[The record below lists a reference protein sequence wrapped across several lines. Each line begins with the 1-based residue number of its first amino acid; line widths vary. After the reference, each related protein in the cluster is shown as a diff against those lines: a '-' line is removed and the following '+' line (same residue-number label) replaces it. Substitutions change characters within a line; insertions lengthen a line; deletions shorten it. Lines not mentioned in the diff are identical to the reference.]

1 MGNKIIT
8 DFGMFINESEA
19 YVFEGTKS
27 PLMIPTE
34 ETLIEIMQRQ
44 KKYNKGNNPKSSA
57 YKKWKQRQ
65 DSLNVYNSLEQKDKD
80 KILDDLKAEFKK
92 KKITDEKYKKVMD
105 QDSGR
110 ESKNE
115 MYSTPYVIVS
125 KENITKVE
133 PGDKTPPD
141 PTKPEEKPK
150 ELEGTV
156 DLIPREIEGG
166 VFKDN
171 KWENKPESY
180 TNPAVIE
187 ELKKTFDALQELIE
201 LDIQSG
207 GMLIEKISILASSSR
222 LRNTGNE
229 KLSWLELGKKRSET
243 LAKSIGERIRS
254 IEGSDE
260 QDIESIRKR
269 VFFDYIG
276 SNGDGTSGPDPLSP
290 FKRGYYTQEGIFK
303 DEQSGKLKEKNTL
316 EILAVKYDNTGKQ
329 QGAPVLLKAKDLE
342 GKEMTKELVNNRVDY
357 KEFQYNQIT
366 VTFNDSYTPPKK
378 QIEVKDD
385 EDKELKTEPIIS
397 QTENVKYSIGLKTTP
412 WKKPPP
418 AEKPPRFNK
427 FVYKFKKSWRRM
439 FNKTNKKNWGSIRCT
454 LNL

>member
-27 PLMIPTE
+27 SLMIPTE

-65 DSLNVYNSLEQKDKD
+65 DSLEVYNSLEQKDKD
-80 KILDDLKAEFKK
+80 KILEDLKSQFKK
-92 KKITDEKYKKVMD
+92 KKITEEKYKKVMS
-105 QDSGR
+105 QDTGR

-115 MYSTPYVIVS
+115 MYFMPYVIVS
-125 KENITKVE
+125 KEKITKVE
-133 PGDKTPPD
+133 PGDKTPPA
-141 PTKPEEKPK
+141 PTEPEEKPK
-150 ELEGTV
+150 ELKGTV
-156 DLIPREIEGG
+156 ELIPREIEGG

-171 KWENKPESY
+171 KWENNPESY
-180 TNPAVIE
+180 TTPSVIE
-187 ELKKTFDALQELIE
+187 ELKKTFDALQGLIE

-207 GMLIEKISILASSSR
+207 GMLIEKISILASASR
-222 LRNTGNE
+222 LRNTGDE

-243 LAKSIGERIRS
+243 LAKAIGERIRS
-254 IEGSDE
+254 IDGSDE

-269 VFFDYIG
+269 VFFDYFG

-290 FKRGYYTQEGIFK
+290 FKRGYYTPEGVFK
-303 DEQSGKLKEKNTL
+303 DEQNGKLKGKNTL

-329 QGAPVLLKAKDLE
+329 QGAPVLVKAKDLE
-342 GKEMTKELVNNRVDY
+342 GKEMIKELVDNRVDY

-378 QIEVKDD
+378 EAEVEED
-385 EDKELKTEPIIS
+385 ENSKVTTPPVILE
-397 QTENVKYSIGLKTTP
+397 TENVKYSIGLKTTP
-412 WKKPPP
+412 WKKPP
-418 AEKPPRFNK
+418 KGKTPPRFNK
-427 FVYKFKKSWRRM
+427 FGYKIKKTWNKM
-439 FNKTNKKNWGSIRCT
+439 FGKTNKKNWGSVACS
-454 LNL
+454 NL

>member
-19 YVFEGTKS
+19 YIFEDSKS
-27 PLMIPTE
+27 QLMVPTE
-34 ETLIEIMQRQ
+34 KTLIEIMERQ

-65 DSLNVYNSLEQKDKD
+65 DSLEVYNSLEQKDKD
-80 KILDDLKAEFKK
+80 KILEDLKTQFKK
-92 KKITDEKYKKVMD
+92 KKITEEKYKKVMD

-110 ESKNE
+110 ESKNG
-115 MYSTPYVIVS
+115 MYYMPYVIVS
-125 KENITKVE
+125 KEKITKVE
-133 PGDKTPPD
+133 PGDKTPPA
-141 PTKPEEKPK
+141 PTEPEEKPE
-150 ELEGTV
+150 ELKGTV
-156 DLIPREIEGG
+156 ELIPREIEGG

-180 TNPAVIE
+180 TTPSVIE
-187 ELKKTFDALQELIE
+187 ELKKTFDALQGLIE

-207 GMLIEKISILASSSR
+207 GMLIEKISILASASR
-222 LRNTGNE
+222 LRNTGDE

-243 LAKSIGERIRS
+243 LSKAIGERIRS

-269 VFFDYIG
+269 VFFDYFG

-290 FKRGYYTQEGIFK
+290 FKRGYYTPEGVFK
-303 DEQSGKLKEKNTL
+303 DEQSGKLKGKNTL

-329 QGAPVLLKAKDLE
+329 QGAPVLVKAKDLD
-342 GKEMTKELVNNRVDY
+342 GKEMTKELVDNRVDY

-378 QIEVKDD
+378 EAEVEED
-385 EDKELKTEPIIS
+385 ENSKLTTPPVIS
-397 QTENVKYSIGLKTTP
+397 ETENVKYSIGLKTTP

-418 AEKPPRFNK
+418 AKNPPKFNK
-427 FVYKFKKSWRRM
+427 FGYKIKKSFRKI
-439 FNKTNKKNWGSIRCT
+439 FKKTNKKNWGSVACS
-454 LNL
+454 NL

>member
-1 MGNKIIT
+1 
-8 DFGMFINESEA
+8 
-19 YVFEGTKS
+19 
-27 PLMIPTE
+27 
-34 ETLIEIMQRQ
+34 
-44 KKYNKGNNPKSSA
+44 
-57 YKKWKQRQ
+57 
-65 DSLNVYNSLEQKDKD
+65 
-80 KILDDLKAEFKK
+80 
-92 KKITDEKYKKVMD
+92 
-105 QDSGR
+105 
-110 ESKNE
+110 
-115 MYSTPYVIVS
+115 
-125 KENITKVE
+125 
-133 PGDKTPPD
+133 
-141 PTKPEEKPK
+141 
-150 ELEGTV
+150 
-156 DLIPREIEGG
+156 
-166 VFKDN
+166 
-171 KWENKPESY
+171 
-180 TNPAVIE
+180 
-187 ELKKTFDALQELIE
+187 
-201 LDIQSG
+201 
-207 GMLIEKISILASSSR
+207 MLIEKISILASSSR

-439 FNKTNKKNWGSIRCT
+439 FNKTNKINWGSIRCT